1 MLKHR
6 LFKPGGR
13 LTRKKIKA
21 KRKFLYFFPGGF
33 QSEKYLSGKRAFMWN
48 AHEEWKR
55 KLNRTM
61 FKQLLSKEKF
71 GVINERALNLE
82 SGTKLLFPLEKI
94 ALRDALKTPEAAR
107 IFAEGLYEYTYGDGT
122 KRENFE
128 NFRHAL
134 SKLPSLKTRVHT
146 WPVQTLFG
154 FIAHPTR
161 HILLK
166 PMITKAAAKKYDYDL
181 LYKPVPNWETYESML
196 DFAATIRKDIP
207 GLHPRDFID
216 LQVFITVLGSD
227 EYPD

>member
-33 QSEKYLSGKRAFMWN
+33 QSEKYISEKRAIMWN

-55 KLNRTM
+55 MLNRNT
-61 FKQLLSKEKF
+61 FKQLLAKERFWEIK
-71 GVINERALNLE
+71 ERALNIE

-94 ALRDALKTPEAAR
+94 ALREALRTPGAAK
-107 IFAEGLYEYTYGDGT
+107 IFASGLYENTYGRGT
-122 KRENFE
+122 MRENFE
-128 NFRHAL
+128 SFREAL
-134 SKLPSLKTRVHT
+134 SKLPAQKKRVHT
-146 WPVQTLFG
+146 WPVQTLYG

-166 PMITKAAAKKYDYDL
+166 PMATKSAAKKYEYDL
-181 LYKPVPNWETYESML
+181 IYKPIPNWETYESML

-207 GLHPRDFID
+207 GLQPRDLMD

-227 EYPD
+227 AYPD